1 MLVHRLQAGL
11 ASSHFTRRVLH
22 VMQPFLDFLCPSL
35 PLRLRASWM
44 FAAAMAF
51 HAVLADSILGLV
63 GFPGFEE
70 KHINLATA
78 VNASA
83 YSDLSGRASCPKDS
97 RALVLSYPKT
107 GVAGNA
113 RKRDWQAA

>member
-44 FAAAMAF
+44 FAAAMAC
-51 HAVLADSILGLV
+51 HAGLADSILGLV
-63 GFPGFEE
+63 DFPRPEE
-70 KHINLATA
+70 KHINFTTA
-78 VNASA
+78 ANALT
-83 YSDLSGRASCPKDS
+83 YPDLSVAASCPKD
-97 RALVLSYPKT
+97 R
-107 GVAGNA
+107 
-113 RKRDWQAA
+113 